1 MKKLLF
7 LSTILLLVFGLQ
19 LAQAQGCVTC
29 TNTAAQLG
37 QDSATGLNRG
47 IIYLAFMPLSITIGF
62 AIYFYRRYQNQMK
75 TGLE

>member
-1 MKKLLF
+1 MKKIFF
-7 LSTILLLVFGLQ
+7 LTMMGVIILGLQ
-19 LAQAQGCVTC
+19 MAQAQGCVTC

-37 QDSATGLNRG
+37 QDSATGLNKG

-62 AIYFYRRYQNQMK
+62 AIYFYRRYQNQLK